1 MPCLKSY
8 QKLNMKTGLKKGM
21 FPLLVILI
29 SLSNIKAATFDW
41 KGTASAVWT
50 NSSNWT
56 LFSGTST
63 TNYPVAGDIARFG
76 VNNTFIT
83 SPIIGSAE
91 NISCAGITYG
101 PKQATNLVT
110 INGTLTLS
118 TDIIVNYNP
127 NGSGTVSSYIKGTG
141 TVSCVNIKVGTGTT
155 ISTTAFNLFYSEVK
169 TLNVSGDVNITMTV
183 NKPNGTGFRLENGN
197 MYLTGQIK
205 FTTISG
211 ITNANAAYFT
221 VNGTNPSGKTNPSL
235 YLLNMSA
242 VPALPAQ
249 VGGNNIATVNF
260 NGNRPGGKVSVYYT
274 GANPTVYTTS
284 LVGFGTG
291 GGTIVTS
298 TPQYDNL
305 IINGTG
311 TATIGSGASAGVLV
325 LDSALTTSS
334 NTTFANATT
343 TTTVGTNWQNDATA
357 TITGGAGTTTIGG
370 NLINAGIMNMA
381 SGDITVGA
389 FTQNTAGTL
398 QLGAGNFT
406 TGGVQNS
413 GGTIQGGPGP
423 GKVTVGPS
431 LFQNNGGTYICNAE
445 DLYINGDYQNTSIF
459 TAGTGTV
466 YFNNTGA
473 QSLSDISSAGTVFN
487 KVSFSGG
494 ALTTPKTM
502 SGAGG
507 FAVSSTGTLSLAN
520 NATTKLD
527 AGGVLTLKSD
537 ASSTAT
543 VTQIL
548 NTTSTI
554 IGNVK
559 VERYFSGGAVATYRG
574 YRLGSSAVNTNAI
587 TNNTGATA
595 LYSLDFL
602 STSPSSIF
610 TAGPGGTLSGFTSLG
625 AGNSTIYLYRED
637 LTSSAASFNGG
648 NFKGVNAINTGNTF
662 LVADPAGTGSTST
675 TLPAGNGYMLYYI
688 GDKTL
693 VASKVTRSGGKFADP
708 ESSTSTAT
716 GTINQGDIPV
726 KIWFRANTFLSYT
739 TGISNYISPSF
750 VRGFNLVGNP
760 YPSSIDWDDFTNG
773 ATDPGTGIYGPNLKN
788 SVYVFDY
795 RSKNYGVYQQGT
807 AGGLGTRN
815 SSHVIVSGQG
825 FFVKVDSSKTVTA
838 AKLTFH
844 EGAKLNTQN
853 TGSGLLF
860 KSALVSQL
868 LRIKLSQDSINAD
881 DIILT
886 FEPEAKNEY
895 ESDKDADYL
904 QGIGSAVSLTSYALK
919 SDKKLAINHM
929 HSIDESTR
937 IKLYASASS
946 STILHTLSATG
957 FDSLDPRFDVY
968 LIDHYKKD
976 SIFFSKYK
984 QYLFHVDRND
994 ASSYGSERFELVFHK
1009 NSEYNYHL
1017 LGFTAKATKDGV
1029 LLTWKVEKETTFT
1042 SFTIERDNGSP
1053 LYNVQSDGSGI
1064 YTYLD
1069 KSPLTGVNKYR
1080 LKQVEAFGNITYNTA
1095 TLNFNSQLSV
1105 ADDFF
1110 SIYPN
1115 PVITQFSIKINTP
1128 AIPKQVQVRVT
1139 DLMGNTVINT
1149 KNPGDSIR
1157 VNAYNLLPG
1166 GYIVEVT
1173 DSSTKK
1179 TFGQKKLIKQ

>member
-1 MPCLKSY
+1 MILGLCFKAEKVRAQLTYVWSGGASGSWNNAANW
-8 QKLNMKTGLKKGM
+8 KLLGIPGIAYPGQFLTSDIAQINTANSTVTFTGSLTISALQIGTVSGANIASGSSSASLTISSGFTTGQPSSASTGLTFSGTGYFYIGGTSTPGYQSSIVISSGTNVYFKASSTFDISNNQGNLTNNGKLSILTGSTFKLDFKNTFSNTGTVNSKKSTFTLTGSGTGS
-21 FPLLVILI
+21 ILNNTGTFRDHESTFSI
-29 SLSNIKAATFDW
+29 TGQNSNIQNTGSSANFYGSGTIINFGPTSNNGHTLNNTNSFKVDSGSTISMTTQSCAITNTGSAATFTLD
-41 KGTASAVWT
+41 ASTLTMSTSNTVNIT
-50 NSSNWT
+50 NSSGATFTAQNSST
-56 LFSGTST
+56 ISMSGNKNYISNAGTFYAGLTQSPCTINISGTGNT
-63 TNYPVAGDIARFG
+63 LG
-76 VNNTFIT
+76 NNTSIINTGTFILAST
-83 SPIIGSAE
+83 SVINATG
-91 NISCAGITYG
+91 IS
-101 PKQATNLVT
+101 
-110 INGTLTLS
+110 S
-118 TDIIVNYNP
+118 SNP
-127 NGSGTVSSYIKGTG
+127 NIINNSSGT
-141 TVSCVNIKVGTGTT
+141 
-155 ISTTAFNLFYSEVK
+155 F
-169 TLNVSGDVNITMTV
+169 TLQSN
-183 NKPNGTGFRLENGN
+183 
-197 MYLTGQIK
+197 
-205 FTTISG
+205 
-211 ITNANAAYFT
+211 
-221 VNGTNPSGKTNPSL
+221 
-235 YLLNMSA
+235 
-242 VPALPAQ
+242 
-249 VGGNNIATVNF
+249 
-260 NGNRPGGKVSVYYT
+260 
-274 GANPTVYTTS
+274 
-284 LVGFGTG
+284 
-291 GGTIVTS
+291 
-298 TPQYDNL
+298 QY
-305 IINGTG
+305 GS
-311 TATIGSGASAGVLV
+311 ATIGALGSGSSA
-325 LDSALTTSS
+325 
-334 NTTFANATT
+334 
-343 TTTVGTNWQNDATA
+343 
-357 TITGGAGTTTIGG
+357 AGT
-370 NLINAGIMNMA
+370 
-381 SGDITVGA
+381 
-389 FTQNTAGTL
+389 
-398 QLGAGNFT
+398 
-406 TGGVQNS
+406 
-413 GGTIQGGPGP
+413 
-423 GKVTVGPS
+423 
-431 LFQNNGGTYICNAE
+431 
-445 DLYINGDYQNTSIF
+445 
-459 TAGTGTV
+459 
-466 YFNNTGA
+466 FN
-473 QSLSDISSAGTVFN
+473 
-487 KVSFSGG
+487 
-494 ALTTPKTM
+494 
-502 SGAGG
+502 
-507 FAVSSTGTLSLAN
+507 
-520 NATTKLD
+520 
-527 AGGVLTLKSD
+527 
-537 ASSTAT
+537 
-543 VTQIL
+543 
-548 NTTSTI
+548 
-554 IGNVK
+554 
-559 VERYFSGGAVATYRG
+559 VERYFNGGAIATYRG
-574 YRLGSSAVNTNAI
+574 YRLGSSAVNANSI

-648 NFKGVNAINTGNTF
+648 NFKGVYAINTGNTF

-946 STILHTLSATG
+946 STIPDTLSATG
-957 FDSLDPRFDVY
+957 FDSLNPRFDVY

-994 ASSYGSERFELVFHK
+994 ASSYGSDRFELVFHK

-1017 LGFTAKATKDGV
+1017 LGFTAKVAKDGA

-1042 SFTIERDNGSP
+1042 SFTIERNNGSDQFTP
-1053 LYNVQSDGSGI
+1053 LYTVQSNGSGI

-1069 KSPLTGVNKYR
+1069 KSPLTGVNTYR
-1080 LKQVEAFGNITYNTA
+1080 LKQVDAFGNVTYSTA
-1095 TLNFNSQLSV
+1095 TLNFNSQLST
-1105 ADDFF
+1105 ADDFY

-1115 PVITQFSIKINTP
+1115 PVITQFNIKINTS

-1149 KNPGDSIR
+1149 KNPGDNIR
-1157 VNAYNLLPG
+1157 VNAYNLMPG
-1166 GYIVEVT
+1166 AYIVEVT
-1173 DSSTKK
+1173 DSLTRK
-1179 TFGQKKLIKQ
+1179 TLGQKKLIKQ